1 LLPIGG
7 LPNAS
12 KRPMKLRHYFCP
24 AVIATLLYAQSPGPL
39 LEFSV
44 TPASHRK
51 KNLEGTFS
59 KFVGEGLTLRRTLG
73 LAYVLPELRVLGP
86 AFLDEDAFNLVMRFD
101 TKASQ
106 DAILTAFQQV
116 LLDHFHVTVAR
127 RDEAMPIYVLRQV
140 SGAKPT
146 IKSSNQSK
154 SRITVH
160 DGRDVDA
167 TGATIK
173 QLMARLEPYSDR
185 PIFDETG
192 ITGTYDVKMT
202 IDESDLGSIVK
213 SVRDQLSLELV
224 SENRSIPV
232 IVVAK
237 K

>member
-1 LLPIGG
+1 
-7 LPNAS
+7 
-12 KRPMKLRHYFCP
+12 MKLRYFLGT
-24 AVIATLLYAQSPGPL
+24 AVIASLLCAQSPSPL

-51 KNLEGTFS
+51 KNLEGTDS
-59 KFVGEGLTLRRTLG
+59 KFLGEGLTLRRTLG
-73 LAYVLPELRVLGP
+73 LAYVLPETRVLGP
-86 AFLDEDAFNLVMRFD
+86 AFLDDEAFDLLMRFD
-101 TKASQ
+101 TKASPE
-106 DAILTAFQQV
+106 AILAAFQQA
-116 LLDHFHVTVAR
+116 LLDRFQLTVVHR
-127 RDEAMPIYVLRQV
+127 NETMPIYVLRQV
-140 SGAKPT
+140 AGVSPALQP
-146 IKSSNQSK
+146 SNQAK

-167 TGATIK
+167 AGATIR

-192 ITGTYDVKMT
+192 TTGTYDVKMT

-213 SVRDQLSLELV
+213 SVRDQLGLELV
-224 SENRSIPV
+224 PENRSIPV

>member
-1 LLPIGG
+1 
-7 LPNAS
+7 
-12 KRPMKLRHYFCP
+12 MKLRYLFCSP
-24 AVIATLLYAQSPGPL
+24 VVAALLYAQSPGPL
-39 LEFSV
+39 LEFTV

-51 KNLEGTFS
+51 KNLEGTNA
-59 KFVGEGLTLRRTLG
+59 KFLGEGLTLRRTLG
-73 LAYVLPELRVLGP
+73 LAYVLPETRVLGP
-86 AFLDEDAFNLVMRFD
+86 AFLDDEAFDLLMRFD

-106 DAILTAFQQV
+106 EAILAAFQQA
-116 LLDHFHVTVAR
+116 LLDRFQLTVVR
-127 RDEAMPIYVLRQV
+127 RSEMMPIYVLRQV
-140 SGAKPT
+140 AGATPNLKP
-146 IKSSNQSK
+146 SNQAK

-167 TGATIK
+167 TGAAIR
-173 QLMARLEPYSDR
+173 QLMTRLEPYSDR
-185 PIFDETG
+185 PILDETG

-224 SENRSIPV
+224 PENRSIPV